1 MALFAKLA
9 TYPPLAQVTVVP
21 PTRDKFN
28 FTVVLESSKSLP
40 ERPWEVS
47 IWYDYGSYSGT
58 RSSWQAL
65 DLQLVDRT
73 PEILYDD
80 TEKSTYRYT
89 FSGDLDSPYVS
100 PDRTYKGRRV
110 PFTVRYRIDSNS
122 EWLWVYHNFG
132 IRDGELILQPPVDPN
147 FLGAYPVEIL
157 DGWVIRKTPS
167 DAPEARLYT
176 IESAHPIPTP
186 EEGNAKLES
195 LILGRVTQTC
205 RWFGLVRIWEPWL
218 APRHGET
225 QLNLSEPAILLSFL
239 RSDGL
244 HVVLL
249 AVNGVDEVLTQ
260 FQSTPQGDIVVQ
272 ARNDSEK
279 DQKFKVLAASAW
291 KFEVANAAVMYEAR
305 RLVRQSAA
313 YQQVIEQLEQ
323 LPKSVRAES
332 VDSDTVIINHSK
344 TASEDPLPAPQWLES
359 WYDSLA
365 YCTWNSLGQDLD
377 AEKIMGGLD
386 SLAKHDI
393 HISTLIIDDNW
404 QSLDG
409 VQGETNQFHRGW
421 KAFEAN
427 PLGFP
432 EGLKS
437 AVSKIRQTHPAIRD
451 VAVWHALMGYW
462 GGISPDGEI
471 ANTYKTVEVT
481 FREGTPM
488 AGRKLAVHPD
498 DIHKHFDD
506 FYRFLS
512 NAGVTAVK
520 TDVQFA
526 LDLLADTPDRRSF
539 TNTYQSAWT
548 QAHLRH
554 LAGKAISCMSMIPQ
568 ILYHSFLPTTTP
580 QIMLRNSDDFFPDVP
595 TSHAWHVFANA
606 HNSLLVQHLNV
617 LPDWD
622 MFQTSHPYSGFHAA
636 ARCLSGGPI
645 YITDS
650 PGEHDVELIHQ
661 MTALNPRG
669 QTVIL
674 RPSCVGKTM
683 GVYDKYDERGILKV
697 GAYDG
702 KSDVGAGLLGVFNL
716 AESDT
721 SFILPIT
728 KFPGVNAP
736 ASTSDGTGISRSKWI
751 VRSHISKRITSPI
764 HPSDP
769 IRADSLL
776 QCTLP
781 IRGYDI
787 WTAVP
792 VHQFLLSTPNSNVE
806 LAILGLLG
814 KFSGACAIIGSSF
827 SFPESR
833 SEGETHAQT
842 GARLRIHVQLKAFG
856 VLGIWLSDVQS
867 KARKVQDMMVLI
879 QGKPVPEHVVKLS
892 SEGAPG
898 ESGVLEIDVG
908 VAWTEMKLDPGWSN
922 EVGVEVFLQ

>member
-1 MALFAKLA
+1 M
-9 TYPPLAQVTVVP
+9 PQ
-21 PTRDKFN
+21 
-28 FTVVLESSKSLP
+28 
-40 ERPWEVS
+40 RPWEVS

-58 RSSWQAL
+58 KSPWQAL

-73 PEILYDD
+73 PELLYDD
-80 TEKSTYRYT
+80 SKASTYRYT

-100 PDRTYKGRRV
+100 PDKTYKGRRV
-110 PFTVRYRIDSNS
+110 PFTVRYRIDSTS
-122 EWLWVYHNFG
+122 EWMWVYHNFG

-157 DGWVIRKTPS
+157 DGWGIRKTPS

-176 IESAHPIPTP
+176 IESSSPIPTP
-186 EEGNAKLES
+186 EEGNARFKS
-195 LILGRVTQTC
+195 LVLGRVTQTC

-225 QLNLSEPAILLSFL
+225 QLQLTEPAILLSFL

-260 FQSTPQGDIVVQ
+260 FLSTPNGDIVVQ
-272 ARNDSEK
+272 ARNDSGK
-279 DQKFKVLAASAW
+279 DKKFKVLAASAW
-291 KFEVANAAVMYEAR
+291 KFEIANAAVMYEAR
-305 RLVRQSAA
+305 KLVRQSAA
-313 YQQVIEQLEQ
+313 FQQAIEQLEQ
-323 LPKSVRAES
+323 LPKSIRAES
-332 VDSDTVIINHSK
+332 VDSDTVLVNHSK
-344 TASEDPLPAPQWLES
+344 NASEDAVPAPQWLES

-365 YCTWNSLGQDLD
+365 YCTWNSLGQDLN
-377 AEKIMGGLD
+377 AEKIMQGLD
-386 SLAKHDI
+386 SLAKNQI
-393 HISTLIIDDNW
+393 NISTLIIDDNW

-409 VQGETNQFHRGW
+409 TQGETNQFQRGW

-432 EGLKS
+432 EGLKA
-437 AVSKIRQTHPAIRD
+437 AVSKIRETHPAIHD

-462 GGISPDGEI
+462 GGISRDGEI
-471 ANTYKTVEVT
+471 AKTYETVEVT
-481 FREGTPM
+481 FRQGTPM
-488 AGRKLAVHPD
+488 AGRKLAIHPD
-498 DIHKHFDD
+498 DIHRLYDD

-512 NAGVTAVK
+512 NAGVSAVK

-526 LDLLADTPDRRSF
+526 LDLLADTADRRSF

-580 QIMLRNSDDFFPDVP
+580 RIMLRNSDDFFPDVP
-595 TSHAWHVFANA
+595 TSHAWHVFTNA
-606 HNSLLVQHLNV
+606 HNALFVQHLNV

-622 MFQTSHPYSGFHAA
+622 MFQTDHPYSGFHAA

-645 YITDS
+645 YITDT
-650 PGEHDVELIHQ
+650 PGEHDVGLIHQ

-683 GVYDKYDERGILKV
+683 GVYDKYDEKGVLKI

-702 KSDVGAGLLGVFNL
+702 KSEVGCGLLGVFNI

-736 ASTSDGTGISRSKWI
+736 ASTAETKETPKKWI
-751 VRSHISKRITSPI
+751 VRSHISKHITSPI
-764 HPSDP
+764 FPSDP
-769 IRADSLL
+769 IRPDSLL

-781 IRGYDI
+781 IRGYDV

-792 VHQFLLSTPNSNVE
+792 VHGFFLPASDSHVE
-806 LAILGLLG
+806 FAILGLLG
-814 KFSGACAIIGSSF
+814 KFSGACAIIDSSF
-827 SFPESR
+827 TVPEVEPDSGA
-833 SEGETHAQT
+833 EAQVQSGT
-842 GARLRIHVQLKAFG
+842 RLKIHVQLKALG

-867 KARKVQDMMVLI
+867 NARKVQDLMVLI
-879 QGKPVPEHVVKLS
+879 QGKPVPEHVVELS
-892 SEGAPG
+892 TEGAPG

-908 VAWTEMKLDPGWSN
+908 TAWREMELQHGWNN
-922 EVGVEVFLQ
+922 EVGVDIFLQ